1 MCVRI
6 KKNICEDTMDI
17 FDRSE
22 YIWTDHDARPDEYAE
37 FLDEVDYFG
46 KKAELYITSDS
57 NYTVYVNGALAAFG
71 QYADFPWCKVH
82 DRIDLSRYM
91 RKGKNV
97 IAFRVWYYGLDSFS
111 TYYPGNACLR
121 YSLYADGAI
130 LAYSS
135 ERTLSRLS
143 PTYVPYKCKQ
153 ITSQLGLTFEYDSRR
168 ADGWLLGMPDPAY
181 PFAPSRSV
189 QIRTDLRERTCKM
202 TEFGRTHKGREVSE
216 NGITPVSKH
225 GRIFDLGTEAVGF
238 ICLKFKALT
247 DSPVTVAFGE
257 HLADG
262 HVRKEVGGRDF
273 SFIYHP
279 TAGEINYYMNAFR
292 RFGCRYI
299 ELISDEPLSDVEVS
313 LRSVIY
319 PVNRLDPPENLTLTE
334 QKIYDAC
341 VYTLECCMHE
351 HYEDC
356 PWREQALYTMD
367 SRNQMLAGYYA
378 FGEYLF
384 PKANLELI
392 AEDDRPDGLLSICYP
407 IKRNMAIPS
416 FSLHFITECEEY
428 LRYSGDEEFIRRIY
442 PKIKKTLDVFLGKLD
457 TVGLIPPFSGMD
469 MWNFYEWEPGL
480 DGVGAWDTEEK
491 KREDLSYDLALN
503 TFLSIAISRMI
514 SINDRLG
521 FDSSDLQVTKTEL
534 NRAIYS
540 HFYNRG
546 RGLFETRQ
554 ATAHYS
560 RLANSLSIL
569 AGVPSVDEC
578 RAIAERL
585 VTDSTLIDASLSMR
599 AFFYDAL
606 LLVDREKFSSFVLS
620 DIERVYTPM
629 LNLGNG
635 TVWETE
641 LGQSDFGNAGSLCH
655 GWSSIPIYYYN
666 ILK

>member
-1 MCVRI
+1 
-6 KKNICEDTMDI
+6 MDC
-17 FDRSE
+17 FEKSKW
-22 YIWTDHDARPDEYAE
+22 IWPTKTPRPDEYAE
-37 FLDEVDYFG
+37 FISELDFFGHSCEVC
-46 KKAELYITSDS
+46 ISSDS
-57 NYTVYVNGALAAFG
+57 NYTVYVNGMLAAFG
-71 QYADFPWCKVH
+71 QYADFPYSKVY
-82 DRIDLSRYM
+82 DKIDLSRYM
-91 RKGKNV
+91 RQGKNV
-97 IAFRVWYYGLDSFS
+97 IAFRVWYYGIDTAS
-111 TYYPGNACLR
+111 TYYPGEGGLI
-121 YSLYADGAI
+121 YSLFVDEV
-130 LAYSS
+130 LKDYSS
-135 ERTLSRLS
+135 DKTLSRPS
-143 PTYVPYKCKQ
+143 PAFVPHKCKQ
-153 ITSQLGLTFEYDSRR
+153 ITGQLGLTFEYDSTK
-168 ADGWLLGMPDPAY
+168 ADAWLFATPDPVY
-181 PFAPSRSV
+181 PFAESHV
-189 QIRTDLRERTCKM
+189 LDVRTELRPRTCHRC
-202 TEFGRTHKGREVSE
+202 ELGETHRGREVSG
-216 NGITPVSKH
+216 NDITPLSRH
-225 GRIFDLGTEAVGF
+225 GRIFDLGKEAVGF
-238 ICLKFKALT
+238 ICLKLLT
-247 DSPVTVAFGE
+247 ESDAPITVAFGE
-257 HLADG
+257 HIADG
-262 HVRKEVGGRDF
+262 HVRREVGGRDF

-279 TAGEINYYMNAFR
+279 TKGEINYYMNAFR
-292 RFGCRYI
+292 RFGCRYV
-299 ELISDEPLSDVEVS
+299 ELISDDPLTDVEVS
-313 LRSVIY
+313 LRSVVY
-319 PVNRLDPPENLTLTE
+319 PIGHLDPPESLTYTE
-334 QKIYDAC
+334 QRIYDAC

-356 PWREQALYTMD
+356 PWREQALYAMD

-378 FGEYLF
+378 FGETLF

-392 AEDDRPDGLLSICYP
+392 AEDARPDGLLSICYP
-407 IKRNMAIPS
+407 MKRDLAIPS

-428 LRYSGDEEFIRRIY
+428 LRYSGDEEFILRIY

-457 TVGLIPPFSGMD
+457 TVCLIPPFSGMD

-540 HFYNRG
+540 HFYNRD

-599 AFFYDAL
+599 TFFYDAL
-606 LLVDREKFSSFVLS
+606 LSVDREKYSSFILA
-620 DIERVYTPM
+620 DIERIYAPM
-629 LNLGNG
+629 LASGNN
-635 TVWETE
+635 TVWETVKGE
-641 LGQSDFGNAGSLCH
+641 SDFDNAGSLCH
-655 GWSSIPIYYYN
+655 GWSAIPVYYYN